1 MKKELCLLATAA
13 LLLSMAACAPKEQ
26 AKTDHTYK
34 LTKTDG
40 SSYKTLTVTERTSGE
55 RIQSIHI
62 KGNEWFLNEPLY
74 VDISF
79 DGNQDIV
86 VPYTRTSAGA
96 YFIGYVWDSKEGQ
109 YLQAEN
115 FQSIANPALDAE
127 EQVIL
132 SRSTASRITT
142 YSVYGFDSKKQ
153 DFSLERSLNWGPDE
167 SGNSMQVTE
176 RTHTAAGK
184 EKVTASFLAPA
195 SGAIDVEKE
204 DAQMAPYYKAG
215 SKWDLDSNKWNKTL
229 LPKQTT
235 TLPQQPDTN
244 TSGTVIA
251 DRYEVDR
258 QGNIRNF
265 LSTVNVPN
273 KLTEHYEVFT
283 DAVYSAYRYIVTGKN
298 GRVLDTGYTGN
309 GGVYFQESGDL
320 LVMQIINNISDL
332 QLRFFDVETGR
343 TSPLFDSVA
352 AYEDGLV
359 AYFTFNNE
367 GSVVLVVQDVFDP
380 SSYYLELNYY
390 FPGQAIHNSNY
401 SGWFKENASKLII
414 SMPDSYT
421 GERRNVEFALP
432 ERNSLPVADQKL
444 LKILTDEEWF
454 YSGQGPKDTLSSY
467 CMGTS
472 GDRGS
477 VAEKYTLVDMDSDGT
492 NEMVVHLT
500 GKQEGYLVF
509 YYLEKY
515 DILCCYEFSV
525 RFMTTLKQDG
535 SFVGS
540 SGAGILHFNTLQIYD
555 GLLTGYTVV
564 ETAYQNEMAKPAIYR
579 LNGKEVTA
587 ESFAQFTQSFDSRA
601 DAVWTKIK

>member
-1 MKKELCLLATAA
+1 MKKKLCLLITSA
-13 LLLSMAACAPKEQ
+13 LLLTMTACAPKKET
-26 AKTDHTYK
+26 TDHTLK
-34 LTKTDG
+34 VTGING
-40 SSYKTLTVTERTSGE
+40 SSQKTITVKDRVTGE
-55 RIQSIHI
+55 KVQMIQI
-62 KGNEWFLNEPLY
+62 KGNEWFMQEPLY
-74 VDISF
+74 VDITF
-79 DGNQDIV
+79 DGNKDIV
-86 VPYTRTSAGA
+86 VPYTRTAAGA
-96 YFIGYVWDSKEGQ
+96 YFLGYVWDSTEGR
-109 YLQAEN
+109 YLQADTLKE
-115 FQSIANPALDAE
+115 IANPALDTE

-167 SGNSMQVTE
+167 SGKSMQVTE
-176 RTHTAAGK
+176 RTYTAAGK
-184 EKVTASFLAPA
+184 EKETASFLVPA
-195 SGAIDVEKE
+195 SGATDVDKE
-204 DAQMAPYYKAG
+204 DTRMAAYYKAG
-215 SKWDLDSNKWNKTL
+215 SQWDLDSSKWNETL
-229 LPKQTT
+229 LPKQPT

-298 GRVLDTGYTGN
+298 GRVLDTGYTSN

-332 QLRFFDVETGR
+332 QVRFFDVETGR

-367 GSVVLVVQDVFDP
+367 GSVILVVQDVFDP

-401 SGWFKENASKLII
+401 SGWFEENASKLII
-414 SMPDSYT
+414 LMPDSYT
-421 GERRNVEFALP
+421 GEQRKVEFALP
-432 ERNSLPVADQKL
+432 ERNGLSVADQKFM
-444 LKILTDEEWF
+444 KILANEEWF
-454 YSGQGPKDTLSSY
+454 YSEQGPKDTLSSY

-564 ETAYQNEMAKPAIYR
+564 ETAYQNEMEKPAIYR